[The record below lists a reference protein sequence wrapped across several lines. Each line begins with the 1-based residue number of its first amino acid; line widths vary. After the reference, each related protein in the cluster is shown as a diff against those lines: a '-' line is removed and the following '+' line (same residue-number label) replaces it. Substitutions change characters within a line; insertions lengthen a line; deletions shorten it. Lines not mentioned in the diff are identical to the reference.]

1 MYSYGAP
8 KDSSD
13 SAMEQPLCWTHK
25 KFDRSPAEL
34 LWVESPNWGELD
46 GKLLH
51 LSYGHG
57 RVEVVP
63 HENLNGQLQGGM
75 VRLPIADFPTGIMRG
90 RFHPQNKHL
99 YLCGM
104 SAWAS
109 SQPLPGGF
117 YRLRATGKPMHIPV
131 SMRALK
137 KAFPH
142 TPGEG
147 FDMLGFTTAV
157 LSILRPKAEELGITD
172 DEIHVCKEVQQ

>member
-1 MYSYGAP
+1 
-8 KDSSD
+8 
-13 SAMEQPLCWTHK
+13 MEQPLSGHTK
-25 KFDRSPAEL
+25 RFDRSPAEL
-34 LWVESPNWGELD
+34 LWVENPNWGELD

-63 HENLNGQLQGGM
+63 HEVLNGQLQGGM

-109 SQPLPGGF
+109 SQPRPGGF
-117 YRLRATGKPMHIPV
+117 YRLRATGKPMHMPV
-131 SMRALK
+131 SMRVLK
-137 KAFPH
+137 KGVEITFSDPISSTSNPQAKMH
-142 TPGEG
+142 
-147 FDMLGFTTAV
+147 LG
-157 LSILRPKAEELGITD
+157 SPKNEKLWLTQ
-172 DEIHVCKEVQQ
+172 V